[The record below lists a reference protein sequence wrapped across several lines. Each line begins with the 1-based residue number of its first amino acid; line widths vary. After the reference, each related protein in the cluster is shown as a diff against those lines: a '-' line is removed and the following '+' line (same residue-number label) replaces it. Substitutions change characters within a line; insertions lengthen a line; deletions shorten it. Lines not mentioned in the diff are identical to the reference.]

1 MTASNGDAAPS
12 PTTGQTDLPR
22 PRRAPLGL
30 PPAAVPRGPGD
41 GDITDELKEAYWSV
55 YDGAAARS
63 TVGEVLVRLPRI
75 VWTIGRLAWRA
86 DRWAT
91 SAVVVLQLVAAAMS
105 AFGLVASVAVLRELF
120 GHGPTPDKVRHA
132 VPQILLVVGFLSA
145 RALLEAGVA
154 LAQARVT
161 PKIRTALERSFLRL
175 TAHVRLE
182 VVDDADWHDDAYR
195 ASDRGLFYARQIV
208 GQVVALASALLG
220 LIGTAGVLT
229 GLHPVLLPLLLLSV
243 LPVGAAAVWTARARF
258 HSFRRWNALQRRVR
272 VFSWLLLDRD
282 AAAELRSD
290 TAQNALLDEHHRLT
304 ERIAEEDTRLGISSA
319 VLTLAGRALGGA
331 GTGVTYV
338 ALGAM
343 LIAGWL
349 PLAAG
354 AGAVLAIQAGQTV
367 LTRFVDV
374 AHLVYEHALWVDDLL
389 RFQERCRGLQPRRR
403 ELTAPATVTA
413 LTLKDVTFT
422 YPGKETPALRGISME
437 LRAGETVAFVGVN
450 GSGKSTCSRLIAGL
464 YEADEG
470 AVCWDGVDVRGMD
483 TESLQ
488 ARVATVLQDPLHF
501 PFSALANLTVSRG
514 TLTEADPQRALDA
527 AVASGA
533 DQVIAGLPHTWNAV
547 LSKRFRDGQELS
559 AGQWAK
565 IAVARGLYK
574 NAPVLLLDEPTAS
587 MDPRA
592 EHAVYQAVLRDQ
604 SRPDRITVL
613 ISHRLASV
621 VECDRI
627 YVFDDGRITEAGSH
641 RQLMDLGG
649 NYAEMF
655 ALQAAGYQVTS
666 TAPAPAPAPDS
677 ASESVP
683 DSRPRTVHP

>member
-1 MTASNGDAAPS
+1 MSAAQGDGSPS
-12 PTTGQTDLPR
+12 PAERAGLPG

-30 PPAAVPRGPGD
+30 PPAAVATGAAD
-41 GDITDELKEAYWSV
+41 GDITEELKEAYWSI
-55 YDGAAARS
+55 YDGAAAKS
-63 TVGEVLVRLPRI
+63 TVREVLVRLPRI
-75 VWTIGRLAWRA
+75 VRQIGRLAWQA
-86 DRWAT
+86 DRTAT
-91 SAVVVLQLVAAAMS
+91 LAVVVLQLVSAAMS

-120 GHGPTPDKVRHA
+120 GHGPTPDKVRGA

-154 LAQARVT
+154 VAQARVT
-161 PKIRTALERSFLRL
+161 PKIRTALECDFLRL

-208 GQVVALASALLG
+208 GQVVALASSLLG

-229 GLHPVLLPLLLLSV
+229 GLHPALLPLLLLSV

-258 HSFRRWNALQRRVR
+258 HSFKRWNALQRRVR
-272 VFSWLLLDRD
+272 VFSWLLLERD
-282 AAAELRSD
+282 AAAELRSH
-290 TAQNALLDEHHRLT
+290 TAQNAILDEHRQLT
-304 ERIAEEDTRLGISSA
+304 TRIAEEDTHLGVSSA
-319 VLTLAGRALGGA
+319 VLTLAGRAVGGV
-331 GTGVTYV
+331 GSGITYL

-354 AGAVLAIQAGQTV
+354 AGAVLAIQTGQTA

-374 AHLVYEHALWVDDLL
+374 AHLVYEHAMWVDDLL
-389 RFQERCRGLQPRRR
+389 RFQERCRGLQPRRH
-403 ELTAPATVTA
+403 ELTAPQTVSA
-413 LTLKDVTFT
+413 ITLKDVTFT
-422 YPGKETPALRGISME
+422 YPGKKTPALRGVSMT
-437 LRAGETVAFVGVN
+437 LRAGETVAFVGLN

-464 YEADEG
+464 YETDEG
-470 AVCWDGVDVRGMD
+470 AVCWDGVDVRSMD
-483 TESLQ
+483 AGSLQ
-488 ARVATVLQDPLHF
+488 ARVATVLQDPVHF
-501 PFSALANLTVSRG
+501 PFSALANLTLSRG

-533 DQVIAGLPHTWNAV
+533 DQVIAGLPETWQAV
-547 LSKRFRDGQELS
+547 LSKRFRGGQELS

-587 MDPRA
+587 MDPKA
-592 EHAVYQAVLRDQ
+592 EHAVYQAVLRHKNR
-604 SRPDRITVL
+604 SDRITVL

-627 YVFDDGRITEAGSH
+627 YVFDGGRITEVGSH
-641 RQLMDLGG
+641 RQLMELGG
-649 NYAEMF
+649 DYADMF
-655 ALQAAGYQVTS
+655 TLQAAGYR
-666 TAPAPAPAPDS
+666 S
-677 ASESVP
+677 AAAADTE
-683 DSRPRTVHP
+683 DA

>member
-1 MTASNGDAAPS
+1 MSAAEGYAS
-12 PTTGQTDLPR
+12 PTPGEQTGVPG
-22 PRRAPLGL
+22 PRREQLGL
-30 PPAAVPRGPGD
+30 PPTAAPKGPAD
-41 GDITDELKEAYWSV
+41 GDMAEELEEAYWSV
-55 YDGAAARS
+55 YDGAAAKS

-75 VWTIGRLAWRA
+75 VRQIGRLAWQA
-86 DRWAT
+86 DRSAT
-91 SAVVVLQLVAAAMS
+91 LAVVVLQLAAAAMS
-105 AFGLVASVAVLRELF
+105 AFGLVASVGVLRELF
-120 GHGPTPDKVRHA
+120 GHGPTPDKVRNA

-154 LAQARVT
+154 VAQARVT
-161 PKIRTALERSFLRL
+161 PKIRTALECDFLRL

-208 GQVVALASALLG
+208 GQVVSLAATLLG

-229 GLHPVLLPLLLLSV
+229 TLHPALLPLLLLSV
-243 LPVGAAAVWTARARF
+243 LPVGAAAVRTARARF
-258 HSFRRWNALQRRVR
+258 HSFKRWNALQRRVR
-272 VFSWLLLDRD
+272 VFSWLLLERD

-290 TAQNALLDEHHRLT
+290 TAQNAILDEHRRLT
-304 ERIAEEDTRLGISSA
+304 ARIAEEDTHLGVSSA
-319 VLTLAGRALGGA
+319 VLTLGGRAVGGI
-331 GTGVTYV
+331 GTGITYV

-354 AGAVLAIQAGQTV
+354 AGAVLAIQTGQTA

-374 AHLVYEHALWVDDLL
+374 AHLVYEHAMWVDDLL
-389 RFQERCRGLQPRRR
+389 TFQERCRGLQPRRR
-403 ELTAPATVTA
+403 AVTAPVTVAA
-413 LTLKDVTFT
+413 LTLEDVSFT
-422 YPGKETPALRGISME
+422 YPGKETPALCGISMT

-464 YEADEG
+464 YEAGEG
-470 AVCWDGVDVRGMD
+470 TVRWDGVDVRDMD
-483 TESLQ
+483 SESLQ
-488 ARVATVLQDPLHF
+488 ARVATVLQDPVHF

-514 TLTEADPQRALDA
+514 TLTDADPQRALDA
-527 AVASGA
+527 ARASGA
-533 DQVIAGLPHTWNAV
+533 DQVIAGLPGTWQAV
-547 LSKRFRDGQELS
+547 LSKRFRGGQELS

-587 MDPRA
+587 MDPKA
-592 EHAVYQAVLRDQ
+592 EHAVYQAVLRNKNRTDQ
-604 SRPDRITVL
+604 ITVL

-627 YVFDDGRITEAGSH
+627 FVFDGGRITEAGSH
-641 RQLMDLGG
+641 QQLMDLGG
-649 NYAEMF
+649 DYAQMF
-655 ALQAAGYQVTS
+655 TLQAAGYQAAS
-666 TAPAPAPAPDS
+666 AASDS
-677 ASESVP
+677 EPGSVH
-683 DSRPRTVHP
+683 R